1 LATGLSAATAV
12 GSITGTGVAIRSLQ
26 ITPAPFNFGLIRI
39 GTQSPTRAF
48 TITNVGNVP
57 NAVSAGVLGGANADQ
72 FVITANGC
80 NTTLAVNGSCT
91 ITAAFRPSSGGNKA
105 ATLSVTGEGGSS
117 ASSDLSGRGGAVA
130 LAFAPAA
137 ITYGNTAVGTT
148 APNQATVLRNTGD
161 LSVQLGAVTLAG
173 PNAGDFAVV
182 TNTCTPGLT
191 LPAGGSCTVTVRFQ
205 PNGGGTRTA
214 TLTATGTPTVAAS
227 ASLTGTGNATFLLSI
242 SPSPATF
249 SQLTVNQV
257 STPTTLT
264 VRNPGATPNTINSV
278 LLSGPD
284 ANQFTIT
291 TNTCTTG
298 LTLPPGGSCTV
309 SVTFAPTTSGT
320 LVAALVVIG
329 TGGSS
334 ATATLTGSSLFAPTL
349 TVTPDVAKPGQVV
362 TLIGTGFPPN
372 TPVQIFFKDTPSQIL
387 TTLTG
392 PDGSIRIPLLITGGQ
407 PTGPR
412 EILVVDIPNQFTG
425 VAPTPILIGLGTVDP
440 QDSLNPALIPG
451 ELKWL
456 QRG

>member
-1 LATGLSAATAV
+1 
-12 GSITGTGVAIRSLQ
+12 
-26 ITPAPFNFGLIRI
+26 
-39 GTQSPTRAF
+39 
-48 TITNVGNVP
+48 
-57 NAVSAGVLGGANADQ
+57 
-72 FVITANGC
+72 
-80 NTTLAVNGSCT
+80 
-91 ITAAFRPSSGGNKA
+91 
-105 ATLSVTGEGGSS
+105 
-117 ASSDLSGRGGAVA
+117 
-130 LAFAPAA
+130 
-137 ITYGNTAVGTT
+137 
-148 APNQATVLRNTGD
+148 
-161 LSVQLGAVTLAG
+161 
-173 PNAGDFAVV
+173 
-182 TNTCTPGLT
+182 
-191 LPAGGSCTVTVRFQ
+191 
-205 PNGGGTRTA
+205 
-214 TLTATGTPTVAAS
+214 
-227 ASLTGTGNATFLLSI
+227 
-242 SPSPATF
+242 
-249 SQLTVNQV
+249 V

-298 LTLPPGGSCTV
+298 LTLPPGGTCTV

-372 TPVQIFFKDTPSQIL
+372 TPVQIFFKDTPGQIL